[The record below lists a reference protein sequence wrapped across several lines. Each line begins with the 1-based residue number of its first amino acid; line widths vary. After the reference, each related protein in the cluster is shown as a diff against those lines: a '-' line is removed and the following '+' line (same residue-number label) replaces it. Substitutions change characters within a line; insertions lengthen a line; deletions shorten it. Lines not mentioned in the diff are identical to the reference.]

1 MTRAAGGS
9 LTEKTEKKVLAVIKT
24 LAVREE
30 NAMIA
35 RVVLHEMQQDRDK
48 PIRSFGARIQGQ
60 G

>member
-1 MTRAAGGS
+1 M
-9 LTEKTEKKVLAVIKT
+9 IKT